1 MTTTAQPEWIVIRS
15 QSRRGTPVAEDWIA
29 PFQDAYAAALNA
41 WIASVASG
49 EPFEGASAWDG
60 YAVMTVSAASSASLL
75 GNRPLPVELLE
86 RPKLYRAEG
95 MSVE

>member
-1 MTTTAQPEWIVIRS
+1 MAWT
-15 QSRRGTPVAEDWIA
+15 A
-29 PFQDAYAAALNA
+29 PFLDGSLPGRLPSWTAPFLDAYAAELDA

-60 YAVMTVSAASSASLL
+60 YAAMTVSAVSKASLL
-75 GNRPLPVELLE
+75 ENRPLPVELLE
-86 RPKLYRAEG
+86 RPKLYRAGG